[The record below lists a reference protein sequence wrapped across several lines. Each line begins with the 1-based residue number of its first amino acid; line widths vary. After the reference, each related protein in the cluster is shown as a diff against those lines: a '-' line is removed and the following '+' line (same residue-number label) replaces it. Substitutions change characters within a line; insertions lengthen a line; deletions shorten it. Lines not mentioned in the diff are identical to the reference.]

1 LNIYPVESLGDVCE
15 IAAGGT
21 PLRSVA
27 EYFDGDIPWVKIG
40 DLAQGTVISTE
51 ERITRRGLE
60 GSAAKLFPAG
70 TVLVSIFAT
79 IGRTAVL
86 GIDAATNQAIA
97 GITPRDPGKLDSV
110 YLRHYFD
117 SITASLVKAARGVA
131 QLNINLGILKALP
144 FPLPPLAEQRRIAAI
159 LDQADALRAKR
170 REALAELDSLT
181 QSIFIEM
188 FGDPA
193 SNPKG
198 WPDKGLGDAIQLLQ
212 YGPRF
217 YDEAYSTDGIR
228 IARITDLSEAGEL
241 DFDSM
246 PRMAVTQRNLT
257 QFSLE
262 PGDMIFARTGATVG
276 KVAVYREGDPPC
288 IPGAYFIRLKFRSDL
303 MPDYCAAVLR
313 SSSVREMVT
322 VQSRQAAQQNFSGPG
337 LRRLPMPVP
346 PLALQRSFATRIQA
360 VESLKATNRTALA
373 ESDALFASL
382 QHRAFTGQL

>member
-1 LNIYPVESLGDVCE
+1 
-15 IAAGGT
+15 
-21 PLRSVA
+21 VA